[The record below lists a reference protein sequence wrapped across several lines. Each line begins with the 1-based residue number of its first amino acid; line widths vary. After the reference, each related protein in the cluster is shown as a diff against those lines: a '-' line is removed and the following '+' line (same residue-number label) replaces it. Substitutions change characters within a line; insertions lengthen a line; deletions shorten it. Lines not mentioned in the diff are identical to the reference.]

1 MSLYTPASDGDQ
13 MEGKPQTS
21 MTERLPRTVRYARI
35 LIGIQI
41 FRLIGLAFVI
51 GLRNGTLPATF
62 VIPASTGDALTAV
75 TAPIVAF
82 AMGRGGMRTW
92 ALALVWNALGLA
104 DLLNAVSRFPY
115 GVDSQHSCKLLI
127 RLHRRNRRRS
137 LPHRRNRASRAQDDD
152 GLLLGAVAVKLPR
165 DFFGR

>member
-1 MSLYTPASDGDQ
+1 MP
-13 MEGKPQTS
+13 
-21 MTERLPRTVRYARI
+21 MTGRLPRTVRYARI

-41 FRLIGLAFVI
+41 FRLIGLAFVL

-92 ALALVWNALGLA
+92 AVALVWNALGLA
-104 DLLNAVSRFPY
+104 DLLNAVSLGSLTGSTANIVANYSFVLV
-115 GVDSQHSCKLLI
+115 GVPAAVLFHIAATALLA
-127 RLHRRNRRRS
+127 RKTTMDYFW
-137 LPHRRNRASRAQDDD
+137 AQ
-152 GLLLGAVAVKLPR
+152 
-165 DFFGR
+165 

>member
-1 MSLYTPASDGDQ
+1 

-62 VIPASTGDALTAV
+62 VIPASAGDALTAV
-75 TAPIVAF
+75 NAPIGGF
-82 AMGRGGMRTW
+82 AMGGGGGGGWARGLGWGAVRGRR
-92 ALALVWNALGLA
+92 AFGGGALG
-104 DLLNAVSRFPY
+104 
-115 GVDSQHSCKLLI
+115 
-127 RLHRRNRRRS
+127 
-137 LPHRRNRASRAQDDD
+137 
-152 GLLLGAVAVKLPR
+152 
-165 DFFGR
+165 GRVWWA